1 MFYLD
6 SLKYMHRSDKYH
18 INILQNKFKKAWQ
31 NKKKQINVKDM
42 VQSGSYHNK
51 NDKTDFFF
59 FLVAQFGPVQKLKCH
74 FSAMKFSSAAV
85 SL

>member
-1 MFYLD
+1 
-6 SLKYMHRSDKYH
+6 MHRSDKYH

-31 NKKKQINVKDM
+31 NKTNKDE
-42 VQSGSYHNK
+42 
-51 NDKTDFFF
+51 KTWSSQAVITTKMIRLIFF

-74 FSAMKFSSAAV
+74 FSAMKFSSTAV

>member
-1 MFYLD
+1 
-6 SLKYMHRSDKYH
+6 
-18 INILQNKFKKAWQ
+18 
-31 NKKKQINVKDM
+31 M

-51 NDKTDFFF
+51 NDKTDFF

-74 FSAMKFSSAAV
+74 FSAMKFSSTAV